1 MRCTKCGRV
10 LQSSESHCPL
20 CGTPAASPQSAS
32 GSSPV
37 PDEVFSA
44 LSIRFRDSHDSAP
57 TEPPTV
63 ETKVIPV
70 EHSKKEPVPSAPVSA
85 APEEPTEDAAAS
97 NDLSSALL
105 TAVNSILSGQS
116 IPTETPES
124 EPDEVEPP
132 DEFWEEYVP
141 ESDKDEP
148 DEVSLP
154 KESAMDSVPEP
165 SVEESKAAAEEP
177 ENVPIF
183 KTPAELEDAIASIS
197 ASVAVRISNP
207 EEAEP
212 IAEPVAPAAEPEKP
226 DTSED
231 TFEPVDVLPEVCAE
245 IEDSAQ
251 PEPVA
256 PVAEPEEPDTS
267 EDLLEPVDVLPEVCA
282 EIEDSAQPEPVAS
295 AAEPDT
301 AEETVEN
308 ANVPQDDEADNGVE
322 LPTENDLPSVT
333 EESEPVFLDADPAL
347 DALTDSI
354 ASAVAAAIDVSVI
367 PHEETASTAS
377 DSVSDDT
384 DPLNLPE
391 EVKAMLP
398 DAEPPAPQESTSFE
412 QTTEEDSMKSVA
424 KKIRKPVRF
433 RLVYTVP
440 ALVLAVLLLAGAI
453 LFAINSLLTPTKM
466 PEKSDGQQV
475 SDTAKDTDT
484 TPTDDSAAFIGG
496 LYFSL

>member
-10 LQSSESHCPL
+10 LQSSENVCPL

-141 ESDKDEP
+141 KSDKDEP

-256 PVAEPEEPDTS
+256 
-267 EDLLEPVDVLPEVCA
+267 
-282 EIEDSAQPEPVAS
+282 S

-367 PHEETASTAS
+367 PHEETASAAS

>member
-10 LQSSESHCPL
+10 LQSSENDCPL

-32 GSSPV
+32 DSSSNRQTIQIAAHKKNNPAPAKKGSSPV
-37 PDEVFSA
+37 LDEVFSA
-44 LSIRFRDSHDSAP
+44 LSIRFRDSHDSTP
-57 TEPPTV
+57 TEPPTA
-63 ETKVIPV
+63 ETKIIPV
-70 EHSKKEPVPSAPVSA
+70 KRSKEEPVPSAPVSA
-85 APEEPTEDAAAS
+85 APEEPTEDAAVS

-116 IPTETPES
+116 IPTETSES

-132 DEFWEEYVP
+132 DDFLEEYVP

-148 DEVSLP
+148 DEVALP

-183 KTPAELEDAIASIS
+183 KTPAELEDAIAAIS
-197 ASVAVRISNP
+197 TSVAVRISGP

-212 IAEPVAPAAEPEKP
+212 IAEPVAPIAESEEP

-256 PVAEPEEPDTS
+256 P
-267 EDLLEPVDVLPEVCA
+267 
-282 EIEDSAQPEPVAS
+282 

-301 AEETVEN
+301 AEETGEN
-308 ANVPQDDEADNGVE
+308 ANVPQEDEADNGVE

-333 EESEPVFLDADPAL
+333 EEAEPVFLDADPAL

-367 PHEETASTAS
+367 PHEETASAAS

-391 EVKAMLP
+391 DVKAILP
-398 DAEPPAPQESTSFE
+398 DAEPPASQESTSFE

-475 SDTAKDTDT
+475 SDTAKDTDS

>member
-10 LQSSESHCPL
+10 LQSSENVCPL

-141 ESDKDEP
+141 KSDKDEP

-165 SVEESKAAAEEP
+165 SVEESKAAAEES

-231 TFEPVDVLPEVCAE
+231 TF
-245 IEDSAQ
+245 
-251 PEPVA
+251 
-256 PVAEPEEPDTS
+256 
-267 EDLLEPVDVLPEVCA
+267 EPVDVLPEVCA

-367 PHEETASTAS
+367 PHEETASAAS
-377 DSVSDDT
+377 DSLSDNT

-391 EVKAMLP
+391 EVKAILP

>member
-10 LQSSESHCPL
+10 LQSSENVCPL

-37 PDEVFSA
+37 LDEVFSA

-97 NDLSSALL
+97 NDWSSALL

-141 ESDKDEP
+141 KSDKDEP

-165 SVEESKAAAEEP
+165 SVEESKAAAEES

-231 TFEPVDVLPEVCAE
+231 TF
-245 IEDSAQ
+245 
-251 PEPVA
+251 
-256 PVAEPEEPDTS
+256 
-267 EDLLEPVDVLPEVCA
+267 EPVDVLPEVCA

-367 PHEETASTAS
+367 PHEETASAAS
-377 DSVSDDT
+377 DSLSDNT

-391 EVKAMLP
+391 EVKAILP

-484 TPTDDSAAFIGG
+484 TPTDDSAASIGG

>member
-10 LQSSESHCPL
+10 LQSSENVCPL

-37 PDEVFSA
+37 LDEVFSA

-141 ESDKDEP
+141 KSDKDEP

-154 KESAMDSVPEP
+154 KESATDSVPEP
-165 SVEESKAAAEEP
+165 SVEESKAAAEES

-231 TFEPVDVLPEVCAE
+231 TF
-245 IEDSAQ
+245 
-251 PEPVA
+251 
-256 PVAEPEEPDTS
+256 
-267 EDLLEPVDVLPEVCA
+267 EPVDVLPEVCA

-367 PHEETASTAS
+367 PHEETASAAS
-377 DSVSDDT
+377 DSLSDNT

>member
-10 LQSSESHCPL
+10 LQSSENVCPL

-37 PDEVFSA
+37 LDEVFSA

-141 ESDKDEP
+141 KSDKDEP

-165 SVEESKAAAEEP
+165 SVEESKAAAEES

-256 PVAEPEEPDTS
+256 
-267 EDLLEPVDVLPEVCA
+267 
-282 EIEDSAQPEPVAS
+282 S

-333 EESEPVFLDADPAL
+333 AEAEPVFLDADPAL

-367 PHEETASTAS
+367 PHEETASAAS
-377 DSVSDDT
+377 DSLSDNT

>member
-10 LQSSESHCPL
+10 LQSSENVCPL

-37 PDEVFSA
+37 LDEVFSA

-141 ESDKDEP
+141 KSDKDEP

-154 KESAMDSVPEP
+154 KESATDSVPEP
-165 SVEESKAAAEEP
+165 SVEESKAAAEES

-256 PVAEPEEPDTS
+256 
-267 EDLLEPVDVLPEVCA
+267 
-282 EIEDSAQPEPVAS
+282 S

-333 EESEPVFLDADPAL
+333 EDAEPVFLDADPAL

-367 PHEETASTAS
+367 PHEETASAAS

-440 ALVLAVLLLAGAI
+440 ALVLSILLLAGAI